1 MKNYLIKILNIVG
14 ILFISFFIDKTNAKA
29 VEKCVWHTY
38 EPGIYYDSSS
48 KTYKPVQFDVGHP
61 MSYTLTFDASKKKS
75 FSFSGSGNEF
85 KKDNNNFKDNLMK
98 LSKCPEYISVS
109 YTRNWSNGYRVI
121 LSNQSE
127 YKNYIKSVY
136 GKNFSLF
143 SSGNEAYGA
152 VVYSGFLDSKFNMEE
167 NDDNSKSSTPIYYTS
182 KESKYPTDLKFSAY
196 CQAKYKSA
204 SDISECEKEGVDF
217 QKKLRGLQD
226 KGKKVHYKEDFYNST
241 VDRWASAINT
251 IKKELKT
258 NCSNYQPET
267 KTKNREAYLDLI
279 DYDLFPKMLESPT
292 ISSYQDS
299 IYKDKIPGE
308 KCYNTVVKAMYMQE
322 AFSKWFSLVD
332 WLMLTKIDQENGDI
346 DQFYNFYE
354 FAYLSEKTDS
364 TDNVRDVYDAL
375 KSWKNFNTA
384 NKDDENLSKD
394 ICSALCYNQNPAYK
408 STASSNSY
416 IQCMNSEGV
425 RTCKNAEKECK
436 KKCANVLGTS
446 NTDCFNT
453 CMKEKLGDDAYK
465 TLTENT
471 EHMREDNDNK
481 RDNAL
486 EGLKEAL
493 SRIDAPEFT
502 GIKFDQNYVPDCK
515 DYEVFHNIYNILR
528 VIAPILVILFGTLD
542 YAKAVIASDVEKM
555 EKSKKQFPKRLI
567 LLVLFIMVPFII
579 SFLINS
585 FSFTNT
591 TIASCVV
598 NGK

>member
-1 MKNYLIKILNIVG
+1 M
-14 ILFISFFIDKTNAKA
+14 
-29 VEKCVWHTY
+29 
-38 EPGIYYDSSS
+38 
-48 KTYKPVQFDVGHP
+48 
-61 MSYTLTFDASKKKS
+61 
-75 FSFSGSGNEF
+75 
-85 KKDNNNFKDNLMK
+85 
-98 LSKCPEYISVS
+98 
-109 YTRNWSNGYRVI
+109 
-121 LSNQSE
+121 
-127 YKNYIKSVY
+127 
-136 GKNFSLF
+136 
-143 SSGNEAYGA
+143 
-152 VVYSGFLDSKFNMEE
+152 
-167 NDDNSKSSTPIYYTS
+167 
-182 KESKYPTDLKFSAY
+182 
-196 CQAKYKSA
+196 
-204 SDISECEKEGVDF
+204 
-217 QKKLRGLQD
+217 
-226 KGKKVHYKEDFYNST
+226 
-241 VDRWASAINT
+241 
-251 IKKELKT
+251 
-258 NCSNYQPET
+258 
-267 KTKNREAYLDLI
+267 DLI

-446 NTDCFNT
+446 NTDCFNS
-453 CMKEKLGDDAYK
+453 CMEEKLGDDAYK